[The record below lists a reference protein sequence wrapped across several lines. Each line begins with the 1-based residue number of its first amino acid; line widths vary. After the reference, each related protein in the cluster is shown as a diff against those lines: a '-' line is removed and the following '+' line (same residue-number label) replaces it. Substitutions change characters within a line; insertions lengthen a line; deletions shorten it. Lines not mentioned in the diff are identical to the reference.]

1 MAVHTL
7 SELGESADRKLDKLA
22 DTSREALEKIKKKN
36 IEDLYR
42 DTKEWVQNNPGKIL
56 LGAVASGVLVG
67 WLLRRRR

>member
-22 DTSREALEKIKKKN
+22 DTSREALERIKKKN

-42 DTKEWVQNNPGKIL
+42 DTKGWVQNNPGKTL
-56 LGAVASGVLVG
+56 VGAMASGVLVG
-67 WLLRRRR
+67 WLLGRRR

>member
-22 DTSREALEKIKKKN
+22 DTSREALEKIKKKS

-42 DTKEWVQNNPGKIL
+42 DTTGWVQNNPGKLL

-67 WLLRRRR
+67 WLLGRRR